1 MEQIKIGKFIA
12 ELRKNKNMT
21 QEQLG
26 EKLGVSSKTIS
37 KWENGRGM
45 PELSTLKPLSEELC
59 VSINEIL
66 SGEKI
71 EKEVYQEKLEEN
83 IVSTIDYAN
92 KKMEKQRNLLSILF
106 TGLGILLSFTAM
118 TIFPSESSWG
128 SIYATFGI
136 IISVMGI
143 SLFTGSMKWYKKIL
157 VNFGYIILTLIVLFI
172 IDYIGVVN
180 IHQAPR
186 FSLVKVTGDNI
197 IYYDTPFYDVIRYN
211 VNKENETFKI
221 IKNQKYDVDNI
232 DKYCK

>member
-45 PELSTLKPLSEELC
+45 PELSTLKPLGEELG

-66 SGEKI
+66 SGERI

-83 IVSTIDYAN
+83 IVNTIDYAN

-118 TIFPSESSWG
+118 TIFPSESSLG

-136 IISVMGI
+136 IISVIGI

-157 VNFGYIILTLIVLFI
+157 VNIGYIILSLIVLLI

-221 IKNQKYDVDNI
+221 MKNQKYDVDNI

>member
-45 PELSTLKPLSEELC
+45 PELSTLKPLSEELG

-83 IVSTIDYAN
+83 IVNTIDYAN

-118 TIFPSESSWG
+118 TIFSSESSWG

-157 VNFGYIILTLIVLFI
+157 VNIGYIILSLIVLLI

>member
-1 MEQIKIGKFIA
+1 
-12 ELRKNKNMT
+12 
-21 QEQLG
+21 
-26 EKLGVSSKTIS
+26 
-37 KWENGRGM
+37 
-45 PELSTLKPLSEELC
+45 
-59 VSINEIL
+59 
-66 SGEKI
+66 
-71 EKEVYQEKLEEN
+71 
-83 IVSTIDYAN
+83 
-92 KKMEKQRNLLSILF
+92 
-106 TGLGILLSFTAM
+106 
-118 TIFPSESSWG
+118 
-128 SIYATFGI
+128 
-136 IISVMGI
+136 MGI

-157 VNFGYIILTLIVLFI
+157 VNIGYIILSLIVLLI